1 MTPASKYW
9 QLLSLT
15 ASGKTK
21 VQEIS
26 LAKEF
31 LWKQFPDLKEEV
43 EISDSFLQKQLV
55 EFNFPKDQDYIKDKI
70 FAQFC
75 LRCYISHQIE
85 LVCLQLEQ
93 RFGREHDFSRYDIL
107 PLVLEDTPDNFR
119 VTSRKPQS
127 NYKPISVKI
136 LETFN
141 IQKATL
147 ATWVTRLV
155 KQDRELNLFLLQKGV
170 YLISNWAILN
180 DTSTK
185 LVKRVL
191 REFHNLSEIEISQA
205 AILLASYHAVYRQDR
220 LKQRQAGGTSK
231 CKPPTEEQLQK
242 IASLIQEKNNFK
254 LNPEAILSQLQDLA
268 NLLREYRLYVRGGKA
283 KFEQSF
289 DAIPGS
295 SDRIQSREQNLED
308 NQQEQG
314 EFLQAYRQEFLSS
327 LDLAIATVVKHKYSY
342 LAKKKGNKEQHFI
355 KALRLFH
362 CQGKSMGEIAP
373 LIDLKAQYQ
382 VTRLLKLKELRADIR
397 QKLLQ
402 ELRDRTVTLAKKYTS
417 IEELG
422 KIEMQLETA
431 LIERIDTVMQEAEA
445 EASIAKNRACCSVF
459 ASRLCHYLKSEKLA
473 VGINV
478 LG

>member
-9 QLLSLT
+9 KLVSLT
-15 ASGKTK
+15 GSGKTK

-31 LWKQFPDLKEEV
+31 LWKEFPDLKEEV
-43 EISDSFLQKQLV
+43 EVSDSFLQKQLV
-55 EFNFPKDQDYIKDKI
+55 EFNFAKDRDYIKDKI

-93 RFGREHDFSRYDIL
+93 KFGGQHNFSRYDIL

-127 NYKPISVKI
+127 SYKPLSVKI

-147 ATWVTRLV
+147 STWVTRLV
-155 KQDRELNLFLLQKGV
+155 KQYRELNLFLLEKGV
-170 YLISNWAILN
+170 YLISDWAILN

-191 REFHNLSEIEISQA
+191 REFHNLSEIEISRA
-205 AILLASYHAVYRQDR
+205 SILLASYHSVYRQDR
-220 LKQRQAGGTSK
+220 LKQRQAGVTSK
-231 CKPPTEEQLQK
+231 CKPPTQEQLQK
-242 IASLIQEKNNFK
+242 IASLIEEKNNSK
-254 LNPEAILSQLQDLA
+254 LNPETVLSKLQDLA

-295 SDRIQSREQNLED
+295 SDRIQAREENLED
-308 NQQEQG
+308 NQQEQR
-314 EFLQAYRQEFLSS
+314 EFLTAYRQQFLSS
-327 LDLAIATVVKHKYSY
+327 LDIAIETVVKHKYNY
-342 LAKKKGNKEQHFI
+342 LAKKKGKKEQHFL
-355 KALRLFH
+355 KGLHLFH

-373 LIDLKAQYQ
+373 LIDLTAQYQ

-402 ELRDRTVTLAKKYTS
+402 ELRDRTLSLAKKYSS
-417 IEELG
+417 ISELE
-422 KIEMQLETA
+422 KIELQLETA
-431 LIERIDTVMQEAEA
+431 LTERIDTVMQEAET
-445 EASIAKNRACCSVF
+445 EASIPKNRACSSVF
-459 ASRLCHYLKSEKLA
+459 ASRLCQYLKSKKLA
-473 VGINV
+473 VQH
-478 LG
+478 